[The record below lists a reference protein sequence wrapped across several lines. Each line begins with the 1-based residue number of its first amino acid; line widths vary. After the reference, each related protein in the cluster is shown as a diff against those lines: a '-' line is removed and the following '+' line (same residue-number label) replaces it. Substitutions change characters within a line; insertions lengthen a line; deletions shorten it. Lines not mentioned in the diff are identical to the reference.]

1 MQDWNKTHPNLY
13 AHGTPQY
20 NQPQG
25 GQGDY
30 YAQYY
35 SGQYNYSYQRP
46 YENNYGFT
54 ANSQQ
59 YPYRPMMYQPP
70 PPAPHNQP
78 PLPYQPPRHPPPP
91 PPTSSNRECSEDR
104 MEFRRESFSDYRDSA
119 NKKTKRTHTRVEQPK
134 GAATT
139 PPAREKTLKRRE
151 SFSDDDLS
159 DYDDNLSEYGS
170 EAESVQSVITLM
182 RDSTIRSDTRNVE
195 SMDTSDET
203 DIPITEKEKQEYFK
217 RLELIYAT
225 LDDKLTPPEPKE
237 KVTASLARGTVTVK
251 SKPTSLPAS
260 DFILKKFDAYH
271 DRATQAIETV
281 KIKPTGR
288 EKSEHTQV
296 KVTSSAK
303 PKLGFDKNPFN
314 PRWLYNITE
323 EEWPQKVK
331 PDEAINLLTPNFE
344 PPSENFSIKKK
355 EIHQVQQATALTLN
369 ASSHIDWNLA
379 AVRKLLTEAIKM
391 GTSATNH
398 LRAIQDL
405 IGGAAY
411 ANEFM
416 CDQQIYIHGG
426 LTNKMREEY
435 IQEMED
441 ITPSE
446 QIELLAQPYHASAAF
461 NGQIQ
466 YIIKDVR
473 ERESAMAF
481 KKVSRSNTRHTGPP
495 RRKRQKTGHPG
506 LTNFLSRNYGS
517 NHSPRY
523 NASKAGPRSSYGQ
536 YDSKGRRQNTQHRQ
550 SFNKT
555 WKQHRGSNP
564 NFQHKKKFTRTQQQS
579 KSRQGTRNRD
589 HN

>member
-1 MQDWNKTHPNLY
+1 MQDWNKTNPNQY
-13 AHGTPQY
+13 AHGATQY
-20 NQPQG
+20 NPQ
-25 GQGDY
+25 QYPPGDY
-30 YAQYY
+30 YSQYY
-35 SGQYNYSYQRP
+35 PGQYNSNYQRP
-46 YENNYGFT
+46 YDNNYSFHGNT
-54 ANSQQ
+54 QQ

-70 PPAPHNQP
+70 PPAPPTQP
-78 PLPYQPPRHPPPP
+78 PLPYQPPRQPPPP
-91 PPTSSNRECSEDR
+91 PPNSSNKDCSEVR
-104 MEFRRESFSDYRDSA
+104 SEYRRESFSSYRDTA
-119 NKKTKRTHTRVEQPK
+119 NKKPKRTHTRVDQPK
-134 GAATT
+134 GVVSASNTRVN
-139 PPAREKTLKRRE
+139 PLKRRE
-151 SFSDDDLS
+151 YFSDDDLS
-159 DYDDNLSEYGS
+159 DYDENLSEYES

-182 RDSTIRSDTRNVE
+182 RDSTIHSESRNVE
-195 SMDTSDET
+195 PMEASDET
-203 DIPITEKEKQEYFK
+203 DIPITDKERQDYFK

-225 LDDKLTPPEPKE
+225 LDDKLTPPQPKE
-237 KVTASLARGTVTVK
+237 KVTASLARGTVKVT

-260 DFILKKFDAYH
+260 DFILQKFEAYH

-281 KIKPTGR
+281 KIKPTSR
-288 EKSEHTQV
+288 DKCEPTQV
-296 KVTSSAK
+296 KVTSSTK

-355 EIHQVQQATALTLN
+355 EIHQIQHATSLTLN

-379 AVRKLLTEAIKM
+379 AVRKLLTEAINL

-446 QIELLAQPYHASAAF
+446 QVELLAQPYHASAAF

-466 YIIKDVR
+466 HIIKDVR

-481 KKVSRSNTRHTGPP
+481 KKVSRSHNRNSGPP
-495 RRKRQKTGHPG
+495 RRKRQKTSHPG
-506 LTNFLSRNYGS
+506 LTNFLSRNYGTHTS
-517 NHSPRY
+517 TRF
-523 NASKAGPRSSYGQ
+523 NASKGGPRSHYGQ
-536 YDSKGRRQNTQHRQ
+536 FDSKGRKQTTQHRQ
-550 SFNKT
+550 SLNKT
-555 WKQHRGSNP
+555 WQQHRGSNTK
-564 NFQHKKKFTRTQQQS
+564 FQPKRKFS
-579 KSRQGTRNRD
+579 KSQQKSRSQQGNRNRD